1 MPYKKGSIY
10 YNNKSYRVELLS
22 VPVQKLLMSQIKV
35 IFKNETKKLK
45 RPTDYETLHLQ
56 TVKAFGAS
64 LPKIFK
70 FFYQDPEG
78 DLISISCQE
87 DLEEAY
93 SSMSALRLIVESSI
107 QEARN
112 LLEPDFS
119 MRSSSL
125 NMPLQM
131 SAQQNQSD
139 QFQKAFESIPS
150 IPHQDGGIS
159 HDFEEIE
166 RMEEQKSLSYQ
177 RAHSV
182 AVGEEVP

>member
-1 MPYKKGSIY
+1 
-10 YNNKSYRVELLS
+10 
-22 VPVQKLLMSQIKV
+22 MSQQQIKV
-35 IFKNETKKLK
+35 IFKNETKKFRK
-45 RPTDYETLHLQ
+45 PNDYLSLLNQ
-56 TVKAFGAS
+56 TEKAFGPT
-64 LPKIFK
+64 LPKNFK

-93 SSMSALRLIVESSI
+93 SSMGALRLIVESSI

-131 SAQQNQSD
+131 SHNESNPSSMTHAE
-139 QFQKAFESIPS
+139 FQHTFESIPS
-150 IPHQDGGIS
+150 IPHMLPG
-159 HDFEEIE
+159 
-166 RMEEQKSLSYQ
+166 
-177 RAHSV
+177 
-182 AVGEEVP
+182 